1 MRNEPII
8 TRREPHANLALGV
21 RKAILAAV
29 ALAITPIALSC
40 KLIDLSDLGVTLYP
54 RENACVIARNEPV
67 WIEFS
72 EPVRREDAEGAA
84 TLTSSSESVAY
95 DVSWEGNRM
104 TLTPTEGWKAG
115 ASYTL
120 ACKGAIKTSDG
131 RSRSISE
138 SVAFY
143 AIARSAPPELVAQKP
158 TNDAIVSRF
167 EKVTLTFS
175 KPLKEQEID
184 RYVTMSPS
192 AAFTV
197 AVSATGTVLTIAP
210 KPSWEGLT
218 RYQWTVRKDLAD
230 AEGIPLKDECR
241 GYFRVQD
248 DTAPPERPEAFA
260 VDPQDASVTFPLSA
274 IAKKS
279 GILFRFAEAIDPES
293 FARGLSISPDI
304 SLAVRAIDESTFIA
318 YPAAT
323 EWASGTSYRVT
334 LKKGLSDVSGNL
346 TTADLLWNFTPSF
359 AALTLISIT
368 NSPDGPNAVFEGDE
382 LAATEPLPIGVNEGL
397 YLHDFIIRL
406 SEPLTAME
414 TERLI
419 EATTLDAVFPLS
431 VQSPSLVSTRRNPD
445 GSVFLRYYDLT
456 LPDGATPG
464 ERVIYKLSID
474 GGPSG
479 FYLDNGSRLAGDVC
493 LYLESVSL

>member
-1 MRNEPII
+1 
-8 TRREPHANLALGV
+8 
-21 RKAILAAV
+21 
-29 ALAITPIALSC
+29 
-40 KLIDLSDLGVTLYP
+40 
-54 RENACVIARNEPV
+54 
-67 WIEFS
+67 
-72 EPVRREDAEGAA
+72 
-84 TLTSSSESVAY
+84 
-95 DVSWEGNRM
+95 
-104 TLTPTEGWKAG
+104 
-115 ASYTL
+115 
-120 ACKGAIKTSDG
+120 
-131 RSRSISE
+131 
-138 SVAFY
+138 
-143 AIARSAPPELVAQKP
+143 
-158 TNDAIVSRF
+158 
-167 EKVTLTFS
+167 
-175 KPLKEQEID
+175 
-184 RYVTMSPS
+184 MSPS

-197 AVSATGTVLTIAP
+197 TVSATGTVLTIGP
-210 KPSWEGLT
+210 KSSWEGLT
-218 RYQWTVRKDLAD
+218 RYQWTVRKELVD

-274 IAKKS
+274 MTKKS
-279 GILFRFAEAIDPES
+279 GILFRFTEAIDPES

-304 SLAVRAIDESTFIA
+304 SLAVRAIDGSTFIA

-323 EWASGTSYRVT
+323 EWASGTLYRVT
-334 LKKGLSDVSGNL
+334 LKKGLADVSGNL
-346 TTADLLWNFTPSF
+346 TAADLLWDFTPSF

-368 NSPDGPNAVFEGDE
+368 NSPAGPNAVFEGDE
-382 LAATEPLPIGVNEGL
+382 LAATEPLPIAVNEGV

-431 VQSPSLVSTRRNPD
+431 VQSPSLVSARRNPD

-479 FYLDNGSRLAGDVC
+479 LYLDNGSRLAGDVC
-493 LYLESVSL
+493 LYLESVSP